1 MNSFLIIKALLF
13 PTPFRAASLWCEG
26 QGIRAQLFREGTVED
41 FGSGLGFWFGF
52 RVERER
58 AETTVAPGRV
68 LNKPNHAPNFSNSL
82 KVPKP

>member
-1 MNSFLIIKALLF
+1 MNSFLIIKAPLVPDPSQQL
-13 PTPFRAASLWCEG
+13 LWCEG
-26 QGIRAQLFREGTVED
+26 QGIRPQLFREGTGY
-41 FGSGLGFWFGF
+41 FSSGF

-68 LNKPNHAPNFSNSL
+68 LNKPNQARNFSKSL